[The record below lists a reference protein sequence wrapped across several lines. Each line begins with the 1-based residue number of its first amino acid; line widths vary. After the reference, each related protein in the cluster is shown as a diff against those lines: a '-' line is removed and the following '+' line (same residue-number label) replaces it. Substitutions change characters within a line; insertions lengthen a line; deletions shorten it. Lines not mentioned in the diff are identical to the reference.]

1 MENIKEGTILGN
13 YTVVKATGRGAF
25 SQVYLATHN
34 STGLKVAL
42 KVVLAKSL
50 EETMQKVMVEN
61 ELNIFKSIDFPLIC
75 EYYESF
81 YDKEY
86 FIVVLEFVENGSLL
100 SYINK
105 FGKLSEDEARHYF
118 VQLLI
123 TLEYLHSKCKV
134 AHRDLKAENVL
145 IDRNHNIR
153 LIDFGFSHNM
163 TMKKPVISGPC
174 GSPAYAPPE
183 VLKNMPFS
191 QLSDVWSS
199 GVFLYAITTG
209 HLPFIDE
216 NIQRLMQKILYT
228 EPKYNLNISP
238 ELADLI
244 MKMLKKNLGQRI
256 SFHEIWSHPWIMR
269 YPGIKEVSKLTRYT
283 RLPLSSS
290 ILSSLGVSGSQ
301 AHTLEEKV
309 KNAESDPMAVEY
321 RLLKRNDTT
330 DEIESYSRWLKKD
343 TLHTNTA
350 GDMPPDELDS
360 GVATQM
366 QKVSA
371 PSTPTKQTAG
381 NQGFSRQQNSSQQTM
396 STEKQGLSREQQ
408 LQQHKMKYMHSHENR
423 THSVPVQDKSSTVH
437 QNSLQIQPP
446 NYQKQNEEQAG
457 KKQTTVAV
465 GPQQPYSPV
474 RNENTFS
481 RTGQRPPSYPHQIS
495 HLPFGK
501 PPPKTYVST
510 TGTPLG
516 SQKRSASDAM
526 FGKEIRKVDSL
537 DSIRKEANPPPDS
550 LSSTSPI
557 TREEQLRQ
565 LMERRRGL
573 KGNRVRSTNLF

>member
-1 MENIKEGTILGN
+1 MEFIKEGTVLGN
-13 YTVVKATGRGAF
+13 YTVIKATGRGAF

-34 STGLKVAL
+34 NTGLKVAL

-50 EETMQKVMVEN
+50 EEPMQKVMVEN

-118 VQLLI
+118 VQLLV

-183 VLKNMPFS
+183 VLKNQPFS
-191 QLSDVWSS
+191 PLSDVWSS
-199 GVFLYAITTG
+199 GVFLYAISTG

-216 NIQRLMQKILYT
+216 NIQRLMQKIVYT
-228 EPKYNLNISP
+228 EPKYNLNISS
-238 ELADLI
+238 ELKDLI
-244 MKMLKKNLGQRI
+244 QKMLKKNTAQRI
-256 SFHEIWSHPWIMR
+256 SFQEIWSHPWVMK
-269 YPGIKEVSKLTRYT
+269 YQGINEITKLTNYT

-290 ILSSLGVSGSQ
+290 IVSSLGIGRSEASQ
-301 AHTLEEKV
+301 LEENV
-309 KNAESDPMAVEY
+309 KNAESDPLAVEY

-330 DEIESYSRWLKKD
+330 DEIESFSRWLKKD

-350 GDMPPDELDS
+350 GDLPPDEIDKINS
-360 GVATQM
+360 TQG
-366 QKVSA
+366 KTSS
-371 PSTPTKQTAG
+371 PSTPTRATAG
-381 NQGFSRQQNSSQQTM
+381 NQGFSRQKSPTN
-396 STEKQGLSREQQ
+396 EKGLSREQQ
-408 LQQHKMKYMHSHENR
+408 LQQHKMKYMHSLEKQAQ
-423 THSVPVQDKSSTVH
+423 SVPITEKEIPKL
-437 QNSLQIQPP
+437 QNPIQIAPP
-446 NYQKQNEEQAG
+446 NYNEDQTQNKSA
-457 KKQTTVAV
+457 TLAV
-465 GPQQPYSPV
+465 GPQQPFIPGK
-474 RNENTFS
+474 NDTFS
-481 RTGQRPPSYPHQIS
+481 RTLPRAPPALPHPS
-495 HLPFGK
+495 SRVTLGK
-501 PPPKTYVST
+501 PPPNTYAT
-510 TGTPLG
+510 IFGTPLG
-516 SQKRSASDAM
+516 TDKRSSSDAR
-526 FGKEIRKVDSL
+526 FREIKKVDSL
-537 DSIRKEANPPPDS
+537 SEITKETKQETPP
-550 LSSTSPI
+550 SSTGPIPI

-565 LMERRRGL
+565 LMEKRRSL
-573 KGNRVRSTNLF
+573 KGNRVRSTHLF